1 MTRKSLCNGYSSFV
15 VVAVVVVVALSSFQD
30 GPAKV
35 FEVISLSSSSKYV

>member
-15 VVAVVVVVALSSFQD
+15 VVAVVVVALPSFQD

>member
-15 VVAVVVVVALSSFQD
+15 VVAVVVAALSSFQD